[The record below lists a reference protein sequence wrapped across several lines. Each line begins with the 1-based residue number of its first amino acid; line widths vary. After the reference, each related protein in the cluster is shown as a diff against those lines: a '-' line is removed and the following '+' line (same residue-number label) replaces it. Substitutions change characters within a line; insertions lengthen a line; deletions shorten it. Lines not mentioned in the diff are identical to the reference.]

1 MKSNNESFQM
11 SRKFG
16 YATSLSFLSTIAL
29 IMNKATMNEWI
40 EINKYLFTSYIMSNV
55 TQKTLSK

>member
-29 IMNKATMNEWI
+29 IMNKATMTMNEWI
-40 EINKYLFTSYIMSNV
+40 EWKLISIFLHHI
-55 TQKTLSK
+55 